1 MAWFSLLRYH
11 HARLLSSATWSE
23 LMQTCT
29 SGRRTRCASARTSLA
44 DRRAIKLRGRGLGL
58 KQLNVLLPVAIVARV
73 TAQKVGQ
80 RTVGTSY
87 QTFEQVSQSPSVTQ
101 CAIIRVVAPTA
112 DCTGPN
118 FFIHQAYPNAAL
130 ELRRIPA
137 WWPTALRAC
146 TNKLLLF
153 TPLVSPRPTLSCLYP
168 RTKCSLTNRRS
179 SLLKMRQS
187 TPRAPQVIDRQVTM
201 ARRSTSI
208 RTSLRHNVGVQCLR
222 TGTYCGSLVLR
233 LQHHGRAV
241 VTCFGWR
248 SRAERIEAS

>member
-1 MAWFSLLRYH
+1 
-11 HARLLSSATWSE
+11 
-23 LMQTCT
+23 MQTCT

-118 FFIHQAYPNAAL
+118 FFHPSSLPERRARTTPHPCMVADGAESLYEQASFVYASGLSSSDSIVLVPTNQMFAHESPQLSIEDASINSQGTTGHRPASHHGTTKHFYPYVSATQC
-130 ELRRIPA
+130 RRSMLA
-137 WWPTALRAC
+137 HRD
-146 TNKLLLF
+146 LLWLF
-153 TPLVSPRPTLSCLYP
+153 GVTVATP
-168 RTKCSLTNRRS
+168 RTCSGHL
-179 SLLKMRQS
+179 
-187 TPRAPQVIDRQVTM
+187 
-201 ARRSTSI
+201 
-208 RTSLRHNVGVQCLR
+208 
-222 TGTYCGSLVLR
+222 LR
-233 LQHHGRAV
+233 L
-241 VTCFGWR
+241 
-248 SRAERIEAS
+248 EE